1 MRSYEIMDEDIG
13 GLEIVNNVEDSFRG
27 GYKGTLI
34 AKTPEQQVGYLNYS
48 IYLDRPSIH
57 MIYVAPEFRRSR
69 IARQMLK
76 ALQELSPD
84 EEIDWGITT
93 PAGSKL
99 RGSIDYVRRPNPEIN
114 KKKQKLA
121 GVKSKLA
128 QMNYKLEQLQKT
140 NPELARKYISTV
152 SDRWNELNSLEYRL
166 ENELYL
172 NKGEYSKIIPEDE
185 LEEGFKQ
192 QLANLGFAA
201 AMGAGAVG
209 GMAVKDKVS
218 QFMNP
223 QPTVASQTQASGTV
237 KPITAPTAKVSPS
250 QAPQAKSQQVAQK
263 PSKPIKVEP
272 ITDNPLE
279 HKLMKYAHNSGLS
292 GTELA
297 QFLAQTAHETM
308 DYARMIEYGGKKYF
322 NRYERKYA
330 PTTAKLLGNVKTGDG
345 VKYRGRGYI
354 QLTGR
359 YNYRM
364 ASKALGLPLEAQPDL
379 AADPD
384 IAAKI
389 AVWYWN
395 SRVKP
400 AVNDFTNTTAVTK
413 KINPKL
419 FGLQDRHQN
428 FLQYLGD
435 QQDDI

>member
-1 MRSYEIMDEDIG
+1 MRSYEIMYENIS

-27 GYKGTLI
+27 GYQGTLI

-48 IYLDRPSIH
+48 IYRDRPSIH

-99 RGSIDYVRRPNPEIN
+99 RGSIDYIRRPNPEII

-172 NKGEYSKIIPEDE
+172 NKGEYRKIIPEDE

-237 KPITAPTAKVSPS
+237 KPITAPVAAKKKPQVAKVQP
-250 QAPQAKSQQVAQK
+250 K
-263 PSKPIKVEP
+263 IEP

-279 HKLMKYAHNSGLS
+279 KKLMAFAQQAGLT
-292 GTELA
+292 GIELA

-330 PTTAKLLGNVKTGDG
+330 PTTAKLLGNVKPGDG
-345 VKYRGRGYI
+345 IRYRGRGYI

-359 YNYRM
+359 YNYRI
-364 ASKALGLPLEAQPDL
+364 AGKALGLPLEAQPDL

-400 AVNDFTNTTAVTK
+400 EVNDFTNTTAVTK

-428 FLQYLGD
+428 FLQYIKADPNDL
-435 QQDDI
+435 

>member
-1 MRSYEIMDEDIG
+1 MDEDIS
-13 GLEIVNNVEDSFRG
+13 GLEIVNNVEDSFRD

-48 IYLDRPSIH
+48 IYRDRPSIH

-99 RGSIDYVRRPNPEIN
+99 RGSIDYIRRPNPEII

-121 GVKSKLA
+121 GIKSKLA

-185 LEEGFKQ
+185 LAEGFKQ

-223 QPTVASQTQASGTV
+223 PPTVASQTQASGTV
-237 KPITAPTAKVSPS
+237 KPIAAPVASKQKPQVAKV
-250 QAPQAKSQQVAQK
+250 QQK
-263 PSKPIKVEP
+263 IEP

-279 HKLMKYAHNSGLS
+279 KKLMAFAQQAGLA

-308 DYARMIEYGGKKYF
+308 DYARMIEHGGKKYF

-330 PTTAKLLGNVKTGDG
+330 PTTAKLLGNVKPGDG

-359 YNYRM
+359 YNYRI
-364 ASKALGLPLEAQPDL
+364 AGKALGLPLEAQPDL

-400 AVNDFTNTTAVTK
+400 EVNDFTNTTAVTK

-419 FGLQDRHQN
+419 FGLKDRHQN
-428 FLQYLGD
+428 FLQYIKADPNDL
-435 QQDDI
+435 